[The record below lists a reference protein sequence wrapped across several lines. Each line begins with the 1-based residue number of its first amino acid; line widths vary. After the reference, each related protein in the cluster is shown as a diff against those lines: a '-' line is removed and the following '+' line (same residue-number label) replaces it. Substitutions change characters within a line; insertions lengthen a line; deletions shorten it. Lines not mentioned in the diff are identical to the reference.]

1 MSYAYLGSA
10 FVDALG
16 EVFEF
21 IFETVLAPVLED
33 VLQIISNLFLN
44 IIWDLLAELFLGL
57 LIVLCTLIDFMESIF
72 NVFAGIAP
80 VLYQGKTLAL
90 VDVLFKLEAV
100 NFAFWCITLASMA
113 MCIIFTIVKTV
124 KSISDMALE
133 DRNPISKVL
142 KDAMKAG
149 VTFMMIPMLCLMML
163 QLSSAITAQAVYS
176 FDTVQ
181 GGKASIGNIIFLT
194 STMDADWAT
203 TGDKDIV
210 TGHVEM
216 KPGRQPSFND
226 AVRSKY
232 LKDPKRYQDLDV
244 VLEDFN
250 PDNVNYILGF
260 ISGAAML
267 FILIGVI
274 VMFIRRMFELLLLY
288 IISPLYVST
297 IPLDDGA
304 TFTKWR
310 EMFITKFFSG
320 FGAIFAMR
328 YYLLIIPNVAG
339 SNLILYPRNVANG
352 ATINSILQL
361 FLVVGGAWAVYKS
374 QSLVMQILNPQA
386 AQAEQQAASLLTGVV
401 VGAVSTGAAAGAA
414 IASGGTTAALGAVG
428 AAGSALGGVASQK
441 SQSGFGGG
449 SSDQAYRG

>member
-1 MSYAYLGSA
+1 MVYAYLGSA

-16 EVFEF
+16 KVFEF
-21 IFETVLAPVLED
+21 VFETVFAPVLKD
-33 VLQIISNLFLN
+33 VLEIVSNLFLN

-57 LIVLCTLIDFMESIF
+57 LIVLCTLIDFVESVF

-80 VLYQGKTLAL
+80 VLYQGKTLSL
-90 VDVLFKLEAV
+90 IDVLFKLEAV

-113 MCIIFTIVKTV
+113 LCIAFTIVKTV

-133 DRNPISKVL
+133 DRNPISKVV
-142 KDAMKAG
+142 KDALKAG
-149 VTFMMIPMLCLMML
+149 VTFMMIPVLCLMML

-176 FDTVQ
+176 FNTVQ

-210 TGHVEM
+210 TGKVEM
-216 KPGRQPSFND
+216 KAGRQPSFDD

-232 LKDPKRYQDLDV
+232 LKNPKRYQDLDLV
-244 VLEDFN
+244 MEDFN

-260 ISGAAML
+260 VSGIAML

-288 IISPLYVST
+288 IISPFYVST

-328 YYLLIIPNVAG
+328 YYLLIIPSVAG
-339 SNLILYPRNVANG
+339 SNLILYPKNVANG
-352 ATINSILQL
+352 AVINSVLQL

-374 QSLVMQILNPQA
+374 QSLLMQILNPQA
-386 AQAEQQAASLLTGVV
+386 AMAEQQSASLLTGAVTGAV
-401 VGAVSTGAAAGAA
+401 VGAASVGAAV
-414 IASGGTTAALGAVG
+414 ASGGTSAALGAVS
-428 AAGSALGGVASQK
+428 AAGSALSGAG
-441 SQSGFGGG
+441 SQSGSGGG
-449 SSDQAYRG
+449 GSDQAYRG